1 MYSGFFFGEK
11 QCSSEASVVKPGA
24 HCATCISVSSEQQ
37 DVMAVCEEQC
47 NITVSFHPGRGLE
60 HSYEATAIKLK
71 SASDAALN
79 HSTLPPRR
87 PESRGFT
94 QQRLHN
100 NSL

>member
-1 MYSGFFFGEK
+1 MYSGFFWEK

-24 HCATCISVSSEQQ
+24 HCATCICVSSEHQ

-47 NITVSFHPGRGLE
+47 NITVPFHPGTGLK
-60 HSYEATAIKLK
+60 HSCEETTIKLK

-79 HSTLPPRR
+79 HSTLPPPR
-87 PESRGFT
+87 PQSRGFT